1 MRKKHM
7 YYTPKQIA
15 ERYGVDE
22 ETVRRWYRTGQ
33 IGHIK
38 LSDKSVRIRS
48 DQLEEFEDE
57 RTVKKEFSVRPYS
70 RSK

>member
-1 MRKKHM
+1 M

-22 ETVRRWYRTGQ
+22 ETVRRWYRNGQ

-38 LSDKSVRIRS
+38 LSDKSVRIS
-48 DQLEEFEDE
+48 SNQLEEFEKE
-57 RTVKKEFSVRPYS
+57 RTVDKDPQVKSLHR
-70 RSK
+70 K